1 MLSTKHL
8 GYLVDPSYQRVNRLF
23 VLSFEDN
30 AHETSYKQ
38 CILPIIEIK
47 DYNIMIDEKKIL
59 ISQLE
64 II

>member
-1 MLSTKHL
+1 M
-8 GYLVDPSYQRVNRLF
+8 
-23 VLSFEDN
+23 LSFEDN

-47 DYNIMIDEKKIL
+47 DYNIMIDEKNFL

>member
-1 MLSTKHL
+1 M
-8 GYLVDPSYQRVNRLF
+8 
-23 VLSFEDN
+23 LSFEDN

-38 CILPIIEIK
+38 CILSIIEIK
-47 DYNIMIDEKKIL
+47 DYNIMIDEKNFL